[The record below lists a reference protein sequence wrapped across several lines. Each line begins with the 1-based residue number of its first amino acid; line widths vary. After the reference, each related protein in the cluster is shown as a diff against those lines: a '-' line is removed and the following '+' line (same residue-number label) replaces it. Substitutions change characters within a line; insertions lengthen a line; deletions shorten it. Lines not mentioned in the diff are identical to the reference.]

1 MLNEL
6 ETVYWSITNNSIDI
20 GFIDSELILDYLMI
34 TALFAKKL
42 VCELSEI
49 KVHESF
55 LSHNYPMFM
64 ANFLMWESVT
74 DIDKDSFDF
83 VKVNGEF
90 KTLFGDENGIN

>member
-6 ETVYWSITNNSIDI
+6 ETVYWSITNDSIGI

-42 VCELSEI
+42 VCEDAEI

-64 ANFLMWESVT
+64 ANYLMWEGVT
-74 DIDKDSFDF
+74 VIDKESFNF

-90 KTLFGDENGIN
+90 KSLFGDENGNN